1 MLDQKKTGRFIAEIR
16 KERGLTQKELAEQL
30 CVTDKAI
37 SKWECGRSM
46 PDNSILMELCHVL
59 QINVN
64 ELLSGERLSFDSY
77 SGKAEENMM
86 KLMKVTE
93 EERAKNKYTF
103 VGTLCGFFL
112 LIAALL
118 LMMVGAVGRQVY
130 RFIDL
135 PALLGTI
142 GITLL
147 VLVVSGLFRDFLR
160 GFSICYR
167 KEVDVSAEKVMRS
180 ASAFKEVMIVLPIAG
195 GFVFIVNVVGILGTL
210 MEPSKLG
217 PMLLV
222 AILSLFYSF
231 LMMLVLLPTAMKL
244 SVKYR
249 EMTRNIVQ

>member
-30 CVTDKAI
+30 GVTNKAI

-46 PDNSILMELCHVL
+46 PDNSILMELCHAL

-86 KLMKVTE
+86 NLMKVTE

-103 VGTLCGFFL
+103 VGTLCGFVV

-118 LMMVGAVGRQVY
+118 LMMVGAVGGQVY

-135 PALLGTI
+135 PSLLGTA

-147 VLVVSGLFRDFLR
+147 VLAASGLFRDFLS
-160 GFSICYR
+160 GFSICYG
-167 KEVDVSAEKVMRS
+167 KAADVSAEKVMRS
-180 ASAFKEVMIVLPIAG
+180 ASAFKEVLIALPVAG
-195 GFVFIVNVVGILGTL
+195 GFMFVVNIVGITGTL
-210 MEPSKLG
+210 MEPMQIG
-217 PMLLV
+217 PMLMV
-222 AILSLFYSF
+222 AVLSLFYSF
-231 LMMLVLLPTAMKL
+231 LMMVLLLPTAVKL
-244 SVKYR
+244 FVKQH
-249 EMTRNIVQ
+249 EIN